1 MPLDPPGELPATDIL
16 AEPCVAP
23 AGRGHPALHFHAPSL
38 CYLGSMLISRLRAIV
53 IVLLL
58 VIPAFAKEEKYSKA
72 RPVQLTSEGN
82 KWAEKTLRKM
92 SLEEKIGQII
102 QIRAYAD
109 FLNVESDA
117 YRQVSEAI
125 KKYHLGS
132 IILTVRV
139 SDGLLVKDLPYE
151 AAAVTNLFQKE
162 SKLPLLVAADFERG
176 LSMRLNE
183 TPAFPHAMAFGA
195 TQNPE
200 FEEKFAA
207 ITAQESRAIGVHW
220 NFFPVADVNINP
232 KNPIINTRS
241 FGEDPQAVAAM
252 VAAYIKGSRENGL
265 LSTAKHFPGHGDTAT
280 DSHLGVAT
288 VSGDTQRLESVELP
302 PFQKAVEAGV
312 DSIMV
317 AHVTIPALEPDA
329 DKVATTSRKVVTDLL
344 KDKMHFQG
352 LIVTDALEMHGLTRL
367 YPENGPNPAG
377 RAAVDAV
384 KAGND
389 MVLLPSD
396 LDGAFKGLV
405 EAVKNKEISQQQIDT
420 SVLKIL
426 RAKASLGLHK
436 ARLVDLENVSRMVSR
451 PESIDFAQQVADSA
465 ATLVRDNG
473 QVLPLPLSA
482 QRLAGTYASA
492 GTYRSPGSEAAVVA
506 VVITDDVRSEYGR
519 VFEIELRRRSRAKV
533 YLVDADIAGGMTP
546 EILDAVRQAEKV
558 VIAAY
563 VVPTAA
569 KQTVVNGQVTNTV
582 GLNDATGNLMQQ
594 LLRAAAQ
601 KTAVIAM
608 GNPYLASN
616 FPSVQTYICTY
627 SNAPTSERSA
637 VKLLFGEM
645 QLKGKLPVSLP
656 GIADRGFGLELKPEE
671 LRVATAPT
679 KPTSGAAQIE

>member
-1 MPLDPPGELPATDIL
+1 MLTPKLQALL
-16 AEPCVAP
+16 FVA
-23 AGRGHPALHFHAPSL
+23 
-38 CYLGSMLISRLRAIV
+38 
-53 IVLLL
+53 LL
-58 VIPAFAKEEKYSKA
+58 VIPAFAKEEKFSRA
-72 RPVQLTSEGN
+72 APVQLTAEGN
-82 KWAEKTLRKM
+82 KWAEKTLKKM
-92 SLEEKIGQII
+92 SLEEKIGQMI

-109 FLNVESDA
+109 FVNIESDA
-117 YRQVSEAI
+117 YRQVNDAI
-125 KKYHLGS
+125 QKYHLGS

-139 SDGLLVKDLPYE
+139 YDGLLLKDLPYE
-151 AAAVTNLFQKE
+151 AAAITNLFQKE

-195 TQNPE
+195 TQNPD
-200 FEEKFAA
+200 FEQRFAA

-232 KNPIINTRS
+232 KTPITKTRS

-317 AHVTIPALEPDA
+317 AHVTIPALEPDT
-329 DKVATTSRKVVTDLL
+329 DKVATTSHKIVTDLL

-405 EAVKNKEISQQQIDT
+405 EAVKSNEISQQQIES
-420 SVLKIL
+420 SVLRIL

-436 ARLVDLENVSRMVSR
+436 ARLVKLEDVARVVSR

-465 ATLVRDNG
+465 TTLVRDNG
-473 QVLPLPLSA
+473 QVLPLSSSI
-482 QRLAGTYASA
+482 QRVPGTN
-492 GTYRSPGSEAAVVA
+492 GTGNAYRSAVAGGLVA
-506 VVITDDVRSEYGR
+506 VLITDDVRSEYGR
-519 VFEIELRRRSRAKV
+519 VFEIELRRRARGTKV
-533 YLVDADIAGGMTP
+533 YLVDGTIAGSMTP
-546 EILDAVRQAEKV
+546 EILDAVKHADKV
-558 VIAAY
+558 VAAAY

-569 KQTVVNGQVTNTV
+569 KQTVVNGQLTNTV
-582 GLNDATGNLMQQ
+582 GLNDATGTLMQQ
-594 LLRAAAQ
+594 LLGAAGQ

-608 GNPYLASN
+608 GNPYLASG

-645 QLKGKLPVSLP
+645 QLKGKLPISLP
-656 GIADRGFGLELKPEE
+656 GIAERGFGLELKPEE
-671 LRVATAPT
+671 LSVAAVPA
-679 KPTSGAAQIE
+679 KSRSGAAQIE

>member
-1 MPLDPPGELPATDIL
+1 MLNPKLPAIIL
-16 AEPCVAP
+16 
-23 AGRGHPALHFHAPSL
+23 
-38 CYLGSMLISRLRAIV
+38 I
-53 IVLLL
+53 LLL
-58 VIPAFAKEEKYSKA
+58 VFPAFAKEEKFSKA
-72 RPVQLTSEGN
+72 GPVQLTSDGN
-82 KWAEKTLRKM
+82 KWAEKTLKKM
-92 SLEEKIGQII
+92 SLEEKIGQMI

-117 YRQVSEAI
+117 YRQVSDAI

-139 SDGLLVKDLPYE
+139 YDGLLLKDLPYE
-151 AAAVTNLFQKE
+151 AAAITNLFQKE

-200 FEEKFAA
+200 FEQKFAA

-220 NFFPVADVNINP
+220 NYFPVADVNINP

-252 VAAYIKGSRENGL
+252 VAAYVKGSRENGM

-288 VSGDTQRLESVELP
+288 VSGDSQRLESVELP

-329 DKVATTSRKVVTDLL
+329 DKVATTSHKIVTDLL

-389 MVLLPSD
+389 MVILPSD

-405 EAVKNKEISQQQIDT
+405 DAVKSKEISQQQIDA
-420 SVLKIL
+420 SVLRIL

-436 ARLVDLENVSRMVSR
+436 ARLVDLENVSRVVSR

-465 ATLVRDNG
+465 TTLVRNNG
-473 QVLPLPLSA
+473 QVLPLPLSV
-482 QRLAGTYASA
+482 QRASGTNAAGNA
-492 GTYRSPGSEAAVVA
+492 YRSPGAGTPLVA

-519 VFEIELRRRSRAKV
+519 VFEIELRRRARGLKV
-533 YLVDADIAGGMTP
+533 YFVDATIANGMTP
-546 EILDAVRQAEKV
+546 EILDAVKQAEKV
-558 VIAAY
+558 VVAAY

-569 KQTVVNGQVTNTV
+569 KQAVVNGQVTNTV

-594 LLRAAAQ
+594 LLDAAGQ

-608 GNPYLASN
+608 GNPYLVSN

-671 LRVATAPT
+671 LRVATAPVKT
-679 KPTSGAAQIE
+679 TSGAAQIQ

>member
-1 MPLDPPGELPATDIL
+1 MPNP
-16 AEPCVAP
+16 
-23 AGRGHPALHFHAPSL
+23 
-38 CYLGSMLISRLRAIV
+38 RLRAI
-53 IVLLL
+53 ICVLLL
-58 VIPAFAKEEKYSKA
+58 IIPVFAKEEKFSKA
-72 RPVQLTSEGN
+72 GPVQLTSDGN
-82 KWAEKTLRKM
+82 KWAEKTLKKM
-92 SLEEKIGQII
+92 TLEQKIGQMI

-117 YRQVSEAI
+117 YRQVSDAI

-139 SDGLLVKDLPYE
+139 YDGLLLKDLPYE
-151 AAAVTNLFQKE
+151 AAAITNLFQKE

-200 FEEKFAA
+200 FEQKFGA

-252 VAAYIKGSRENGL
+252 VTAYVKGSRENGM

-288 VSGDTQRLESVELP
+288 VSGDAQRLEAVELP

-317 AHVTIPALEPDA
+317 AHVTIPALEPDP
-329 DKVATTSRKVVTDLL
+329 DKVATTSHKIVTDLL

-367 YPENGPNPAG
+367 YPESGPNPAG

-396 LDGAFKGLV
+396 LDGAFKGLL
-405 EAVKNKEISQQQIDT
+405 EAVKNKEISQQQIDG
-420 SVLKIL
+420 SVLRIL

-436 ARLVDLENVSRMVSR
+436 ARLVNLEDVSRIVSR
-451 PESIDFAQQVADSA
+451 PESIEFAQQVADSA
-465 ATLVRDNG
+465 TTLVRDNG
-473 QVLPLPLSA
+473 QVLPLSRAASRPS
-482 QRLAGTYASA
+482 GTTEAPGA
-492 GTYRSPGSEAAVVA
+492 YRSPGTGSPLVA
-506 VVITDDVRSEYGR
+506 VVIADDVRSEYGR
-519 VFEIELRRRSRAKV
+519 VFDIELRRRARGTKV
-533 YLVDADIAGGMTP
+533 YFVDGTIASGMTP
-546 EILDAVRQAEKV
+546 EILDAVKQAEKV
-558 VIAAY
+558 VVAAY

-569 KQTVVNGQVTNTV
+569 KQTVVNGQLTNTV

-594 LLRAAAQ
+594 LLGTAGQ

-671 LRVATAPT
+671 LRVAAAPAKT
-679 KPTSGAAQIE
+679 TSGAAQIE

>member
-1 MPLDPPGELPATDIL
+1 MPNSW
-16 AEPCVAP
+16 
-23 AGRGHPALHFHAPSL
+23 F
-38 CYLGSMLISRLRAIV
+38 RA
-53 IVLLL
+53 LL
-58 VIPAFAKEEKYSKA
+58 VALVLVVPVFAKEEKFSKA
-72 RPVQLTSEGN
+72 GPVQLTSDGN
-82 KWAEKTLRKM
+82 KWAEKTLKKL
-92 SLEEKIGQII
+92 SLEEKIGQMI

-117 YRQVSEAI
+117 YRQVSDAI
-125 KKYHLGS
+125 RKYHLGS
-132 IILTVRV
+132 INLTVRV
-139 SDGLLVKDLPYE
+139 SDGLLIKDLPYE
-151 AAAVTNLFQKE
+151 AAAITNLLQKE
-162 SKLPLLVAADFERG
+162 SKLPLLVSADFERG

-195 TQNPE
+195 TQNPD
-200 FEEKFAA
+200 FEQKFAA

-288 VSGDTQRLESVELP
+288 VSGDAQRVESVELP
-302 PFQKAVEAGV
+302 PFQKAVDAGV
-312 DSIMV
+312 DSIMI
-317 AHVTIPALEPDA
+317 AHVTIPALEPDP
-329 DKVATTSRKVVTDLL
+329 DKVATTSHKIVTDLL
-344 KDKMHFQG
+344 KEKMHFQG

-396 LDGAFKGLV
+396 LDGAFRGLV
-405 EAVKNKEISQQQIDT
+405 DAVKNKEISQQQIDA
-420 SVLKIL
+420 SVLRIL

-436 ARLVDLENVSRMVSR
+436 ARLVDMENVARVVSR
-451 PESIDFAQQVADSA
+451 PESLDFAQQVADSA

-473 QVLPLPLSA
+473 QVLPLPATA
-482 QRLAGTYASA
+482 QRLTGTYSTSNA
-492 GTYRSPGSEAAVVA
+492 YRSTGAGGPVVA
-506 VVITDDVRSEYGR
+506 VLIIDDVRSEYGR
-519 VFEIELRRRSRAKV
+519 VFELELRRRAKAKV
-533 YLVDADIAGGMTP
+533 YVVDAEIAAGMTP
-546 EILDAVRQAEKV
+546 EILDGVKQAEKV
-558 VIAAY
+558 VVAAY

-569 KQTVVNGQVTNTV
+569 KQAVVNGQLTNTV

-594 LLRAAAQ
+594 LLKVAAQ

-616 FPSVQTYICTY
+616 FPDVQTYICTY

-656 GIADRGFGLELKPEE
+656 GIAERGFGLELKPEE
-671 LRVATAPT
+671 LRLASAPT
-679 KPTSGAAQIE
+679 KATSGAAQIE

>member
-1 MPLDPPGELPATDIL
+1 MLNPKLPAIIL
-16 AEPCVAP
+16 
-23 AGRGHPALHFHAPSL
+23 
-38 CYLGSMLISRLRAIV
+38 I
-53 IVLLL
+53 LLL
-58 VIPAFAKEEKYSKA
+58 VFPAFAKEEKFSKA
-72 RPVQLTSEGN
+72 GPVQLTSDGN
-82 KWAEKTLRKM
+82 KWAEKTLKKM
-92 SLEEKIGQII
+92 SLEEKIGQMI

-117 YRQVSEAI
+117 YRQVSDAI

-139 SDGLLVKDLPYE
+139 YDGLLLKDLPYE
-151 AAAVTNLFQKE
+151 AAAITNLFQKE

-200 FEEKFAA
+200 FEQKFAA

-220 NFFPVADVNINP
+220 NYFPVADVNINP

-252 VAAYIKGSRENGL
+252 VAAYVKGSRENGM

-288 VSGDTQRLESVELP
+288 VSGDSQRLESVELP

-329 DKVATTSRKVVTDLL
+329 DKVATTSHKIVTDLL

-389 MVLLPSD
+389 MVILPSD

-405 EAVKNKEISQQQIDT
+405 DAVKSKEISQQQIDA
-420 SVLKIL
+420 SVLRIL

-436 ARLVDLENVSRMVSR
+436 ARLVDLENVSRVVSR

-465 ATLVRDNG
+465 TTLVRNNG
-473 QVLPLPLSA
+473 QVLPLPLSV
-482 QRLAGTYASA
+482 QRASGTNAAGNA
-492 GTYRSPGSEAAVVA
+492 YRSPGAGTPLVA
-506 VVITDDVRSEYGR
+506 VVLTDDVRSEYGR
-519 VFEIELRRRSRAKV
+519 VFEIELRRRARGAKV
-533 YLVDADIAGGMTP
+533 YFVDATIANGMAP
-546 EILDAVRQAEKV
+546 EILDAVKQAEKV
-558 VIAAY
+558 VVAAY

-569 KQTVVNGQVTNTV
+569 KQAVVNGQVTNTV

-594 LLRAAAQ
+594 LLDAAGQ

-608 GNPYLASN
+608 GNPYLVSN

-671 LRVATAPT
+671 LRLATAPVKT
-679 KPTSGAAQIE
+679 ISGAAQIQ

>member
-1 MPLDPPGELPATDIL
+1 MHRRAAVGADAQHIQWYLACMLTSRFPAII
-16 AEPCVAP
+16 
-23 AGRGHPALHFHAPSL
+23 F
-38 CYLGSMLISRLRAIV
+38 
-53 IVLLL
+53 VLLL
-58 VIPAFAKEEKYSKA
+58 VISVFAKEEKFLKA
-72 RPVQLTSEGN
+72 GPVQLTSDGN
-82 KWAEKTLRKM
+82 KWAEKTLKKM
-92 SLEEKIGQII
+92 SLEEKIGQMI

-109 FLNVESDA
+109 FLNVESDE

-132 IILTVRV
+132 IILTVRI

-151 AAAVTNLFQKE
+151 AAAITNLFQKD

-195 TQNPE
+195 TFNPE
-200 FEEKFAA
+200 FEQKFAE

-220 NFFPVADVNINP
+220 NFYPVADVNINP

-241 FGEDPQAVAAM
+241 FGEDPQQVASM
-252 VAAYIKGSRENGL
+252 VAAYVKGSREYGL

-280 DSHLGVAT
+280 DSHLGVAM
-288 VSGDTQRLESVELP
+288 VPGNIARLDSVELP
-302 PFQKAVEAGV
+302 PFEKAIEAGV
-312 DSIMV
+312 DSVMV
-317 AHVTIPALEPDA
+317 AHVTIPALEPDT
-329 DKVATTSRKVVTDLL
+329 DKVATTSHKIVTDLL
-344 KDKMHFQG
+344 KDKLHFQG

-396 LDGAFKGLV
+396 LDGAFNGLLQ
-405 EAVKNKEISQQQIDT
+405 AVRSKDISQQQIDA

-436 ARLVDLENVSRMVSR
+436 ARLVDLEQVSRIVSR
-451 PESIDFAQQVADSA
+451 PESLDFAQQVADA
-465 ATLVRDNG
+465 AVTLVRDNG
-473 QVLPLPLSA
+473 QALPFPSA
-482 QRLAGTYASA
+482 QTKMPETSSEGTAYRAS
-492 GTYRSPGSEAAVVA
+492 GTRWPTVA
-506 VVITDDVRSEYGR
+506 VVITDDVRSDYGR
-519 VFEIELRRRSRAKV
+519 VFELELRHRARNAKI
-533 YLVDADIAGGMTP
+533 YFVDAAIAASLTP
-546 EILDAVRQAEKV
+546 EILDSVKQAQKV
-558 VIAAY
+558 VVAAY
-563 VVPTAA
+563 VAPTAA
-569 KQTVVNGQVTNTV
+569 KQTIVNGQLTNTV
-582 GLNDATGNLMQQ
+582 GLADATGNLMQQ
-594 LLRAAAQ
+594 VLQAAGD

-608 GNPYLASN
+608 GNPYLALN
-616 FPSVQTYICTY
+616 FPGVTTYICTY

-645 QLKGKLPVSLP
+645 QVKGKLPVSLP

-671 LRVATAPT
+671 MRVASGAQ
-679 KPTSGAAQIE
+679 KPTAGAAQIQ

>member
-1 MPLDPPGELPATDIL
+1 MLNPRLIAVIL
-16 AEPCVAP
+16 A
-23 AGRGHPALHFHAPSL
+23 
-38 CYLGSMLISRLRAIV
+38 
-53 IVLLL
+53 LLP
-58 VIPAFAKEEKYSKA
+58 VIPAFAKEEKFSKA
-72 RPVQLTSEGN
+72 GPVQLTAEGN

-92 SLEEKIGQII
+92 SLEEKIGQMI

-117 YRQVSEAI
+117 YRQVSDAI

-139 SDGLLVKDLPYE
+139 YDGLLLKDLPYE
-151 AAAVTNLFQKE
+151 AAAITNLFQKE
-162 SKLPLLVAADFERG
+162 SKLALLVAADFERG

-200 FEEKFAA
+200 FEQRFAA

-252 VAAYIKGSRENGL
+252 VAAYIKGSRENGM

-288 VSGDTQRLESVELP
+288 VSGDLQRLESVELP

-329 DKVATTSRKVVTDLL
+329 DKVATTSHKIVTDLL

-396 LDGAFKGLV
+396 LDGAFRGLV
-405 EAVKNKEISQQQIDT
+405 EAVKSKEISQQQIDA
-420 SVLKIL
+420 SVLRIL

-436 ARLVDLENVSRMVSR
+436 ARFVSLEDVSRIVSR
-451 PESIDFAQQVADSA
+451 PESVDFAQQVADSA
-465 ATLVRDNG
+465 TTLVRDNG
-473 QVLPLPLSA
+473 QVLPLSRTASRP
-482 QRLAGTYASA
+482 AGTTETPGA
-492 GTYRSPGSEAAVVA
+492 YRSSGTGSPLVA

-519 VFEIELRRRSRAKV
+519 VFDIELRRRARGTKV
-533 YLVDADIAGGMTP
+533 YFVDGSIAGGMTA
-546 EILDAVRQAEKV
+546 EILEAVKQADRV
-558 VIAAY
+558 VVAAY

-569 KQTVVNGQVTNTV
+569 KQTIVNGQLTNTV

-594 LLRAAAQ
+594 LLQTAGQ
-601 KTAVIAM
+601 KTGVIAM

-616 FPSVQTYICTY
+616 FPDVQTYICTY

-671 LRVATAPT
+671 LRVAASPAKT
-679 KPTSGAAQIE
+679 TSGAAQIE

>member
-1 MPLDPPGELPATDIL
+1 MLNPKLPAIIL
-16 AEPCVAP
+16 
-23 AGRGHPALHFHAPSL
+23 
-38 CYLGSMLISRLRAIV
+38 I
-53 IVLLL
+53 LLL
-58 VIPAFAKEEKYSKA
+58 VFPAFAKEEKFSKA
-72 RPVQLTSEGN
+72 GPVQLTSDGN
-82 KWAEKTLRKM
+82 KWAEKTLKKM
-92 SLEEKIGQII
+92 SLEEKIGQMI

-117 YRQVSEAI
+117 YRQVSDAI

-139 SDGLLVKDLPYE
+139 YDGLLLKDLPYE
-151 AAAVTNLFQKE
+151 AAAITNLFQKE

-200 FEEKFAA
+200 FEQKFAA

-220 NFFPVADVNINP
+220 NYFPVADVNINP

-252 VAAYIKGSRENGL
+252 VAAYVKGSRENGM

-288 VSGDTQRLESVELP
+288 VSGDSQRLESVELP

-329 DKVATTSRKVVTDLL
+329 NKVATTSHKIVTDLL

-389 MVLLPSD
+389 MVILPSD

-405 EAVKNKEISQQQIDT
+405 DAVKSKEISQQQIDA
-420 SVLKIL
+420 SVLRIL

-436 ARLVDLENVSRMVSR
+436 ARLVDLENVSRVVSR

-465 ATLVRDNG
+465 TTLVRNNG
-473 QVLPLPLSA
+473 QVLPLPLSV
-482 QRLAGTYASA
+482 QRASGTNAAGNA
-492 GTYRSPGSEAAVVA
+492 YRSPGAGTPLVA

-519 VFEIELRRRSRAKV
+519 VFEIELRRRARGLKV
-533 YLVDADIAGGMTP
+533 YFVDATIANGMTP
-546 EILDAVRQAEKV
+546 EILDAVKQAEKV
-558 VIAAY
+558 VVAAY

-569 KQTVVNGQVTNTV
+569 KQAVVNGQVTNTV

-594 LLRAAAQ
+594 LLDAAGQ
-601 KTAVIAM
+601 KTAVIAL
-608 GNPYLASN
+608 GNPYLVSN

-671 LRVATAPT
+671 LRVATAPVKT
-679 KPTSGAAQIE
+679 TSGAAQIQ

>member
-1 MPLDPPGELPATDIL
+1 MLNFRPLAVVLL
-16 AEPCVAP
+16 
-23 AGRGHPALHFHAPSL
+23 
-38 CYLGSMLISRLRAIV
+38 
-53 IVLLL
+53 LLL
-58 VIPAFAKEEKYSKA
+58 VIPAFAKDEKFSKA
-72 RPVQLTSEGN
+72 GPVQLTSDGN
-82 KWAEKTLRKM
+82 KWAEKTLKKM
-92 SLEEKIGQII
+92 SLEEKVGQMI

-117 YRQVSEAI
+117 YRQVSDAI

-139 SDGLLVKDLPYE
+139 SDGLLIKDLPYE
-151 AAAVTNLFQKE
+151 AGAVTNLFQKE

-195 TQNPE
+195 TQNPSL
-200 FEEKFAA
+200 EEKFAA

-252 VAAYIKGSRENGL
+252 VAAYIKGSRQNGM

-280 DSHLGVAT
+280 DSHLGVAM
-288 VSGDTQRLESVELP
+288 VSGDTRRLESVELP

-329 DKVATTSRKVVTDLL
+329 DKVATTSGKIVTDLL
-344 KDKMHFQG
+344 KNKMHFRG
-352 LIVTDALEMHGLTRL
+352 LVVTDALEMHGLTRL
-367 YPENGPNPAG
+367 YPEDGPNPAG

-384 KAGND
+384 RAGND

-396 LDGAFKGLV
+396 RDGAFNGLV
-405 EAVKNKEISQQQIDT
+405 EAVKNKEISQQQIDA

-436 ARLVDLENVSRMVSR
+436 ARLVDLENVSRLVSR

-482 QRLAGTYASA
+482 QRLTGTYTSSNA
-492 GTYRSPGSEAAVVA
+492 YRSSGTGAPVVA
-506 VVITDDVRSEYGR
+506 VIMTDDVRSEYGR
-519 VFEIELRRRSRAKV
+519 VFELELRRRAKAKV
-533 YLVDADIAGGMTP
+533 YLIDGAIAAGMTP
-546 EILDAVRQAEKV
+546 EILDAVKQAEKV
-558 VIAAY
+558 VVAAY

-569 KQTVVNGQVTNTV
+569 KQTVVNGLLTNTV
-582 GLNDATGNLMQQ
+582 GLSDATGNLMRQ
-594 LLRAAAQ
+594 LLQAAAP

-616 FPSVQTYICTY
+616 FPDVQTYICTY

-656 GIADRGFGLELKPEE
+656 GIADRGFGLELKPQE
-671 LRVATAPT
+671 LRVASVPV

>member
-1 MPLDPPGELPATDIL
+1 MHRRAAVGADAQHIQWYLACMLTSRFPAII
-16 AEPCVAP
+16 
-23 AGRGHPALHFHAPSL
+23 F
-38 CYLGSMLISRLRAIV
+38 
-53 IVLLL
+53 VLLL
-58 VIPAFAKEEKYSKA
+58 VIPVFAKEEKFLKA
-72 RPVQLTSEGN
+72 GPVQLTSDGN
-82 KWAEKTLRKM
+82 KWAEKTLKKM
-92 SLEEKIGQII
+92 SLEEKIGQMI

-109 FLNVESDA
+109 FLNVESDE

-132 IILTVRV
+132 IILTVRI

-151 AAAVTNLFQKE
+151 AAAITNLFQKD

-195 TQNPE
+195 TFNPE
-200 FEEKFAA
+200 FEQKFAE

-220 NFFPVADVNINP
+220 NFYPVADVNINP

-241 FGEDPQAVAAM
+241 FGEDPQQVASM
-252 VAAYIKGSRENGL
+252 VAAYVKGSREYGL

-280 DSHLGVAT
+280 DSHLGVAM
-288 VSGDTQRLESVELP
+288 VPGNIARLDSVELP
-302 PFQKAVEAGV
+302 PFEKAIEAGV
-312 DSIMV
+312 DSVMV
-317 AHVTIPALEPDA
+317 AHVTIPALEPDT
-329 DKVATTSRKVVTDLL
+329 DKVATTSHKIVTDLL
-344 KDKMHFQG
+344 KDKLHFQG

-396 LDGAFKGLV
+396 LDGAFNGLLQ
-405 EAVKNKEISQQQIDT
+405 AVRSKDISQQQIDA

-436 ARLVDLENVSRMVSR
+436 ARLVDLEQVSRIVSR
-451 PESIDFAQQVADSA
+451 PESLDFAQQVADA
-465 ATLVRDNG
+465 AVTLVRDNG
-473 QVLPLPLSA
+473 QALPFPSA
-482 QRLAGTYASA
+482 QTKMPETSSEGTAYRAS
-492 GTYRSPGSEAAVVA
+492 GTRWPTVA
-506 VVITDDVRSEYGR
+506 VVITDDVRSDYGR
-519 VFEIELRRRSRAKV
+519 VFELELRHRARNAKI
-533 YLVDADIAGGMTP
+533 YFVDAAIAASLTP
-546 EILDAVRQAEKV
+546 EILDSVKQAQKV
-558 VIAAY
+558 VVAAY
-563 VVPTAA
+563 VAPTAA
-569 KQTVVNGQVTNTV
+569 KQTIVNGQLTNTV
-582 GLNDATGNLMQQ
+582 GLADATGNLMQQ
-594 LLRAAAQ
+594 VLQAAGD

-608 GNPYLASN
+608 GNPYLALN
-616 FPSVQTYICTY
+616 FPGVTTYICTY

-645 QLKGKLPVSLP
+645 QVKGKLPVSLP

-671 LRVATAPT
+671 MRVASGAQ
-679 KPTSGAAQIE
+679 KPTAGAAQIQ